1 MFFMKP
7 KKKNNALK
15 IIAIIAGCVA
25 AVAAIA
31 VVVTAI
37 CKKKCKKNECC
48 DECECDWED
57 CEITDAID
65 VDGDGEPD
73 VLLVDTDADGEAD
86 TVIA

>member
-15 IIAIIAGCVA
+15 VIAIIAGCVA

-31 VVVTAI
+31 VVVAAI
-37 CKKKCKKNECC
+37 CKKKCKNNAECC
-48 DECECDWED
+48 EECDWEN

-73 VLLVDTDADGEAD
+73 VLLVDTDDDGKAD